1 MIARAGRK
9 PTDPPEVQSD
19 EAEQA
24 FEGHER
30 RRRTTRVEA
39 ESPPVAM
46 NLQRIYAADGTET
59 AAATVGC
66 PACHTT
72 VRVQMPEQMP
82 EYNTAWPVALV
93 EGSDAAMLTTTLEQV
108 MHRDVLCV
116 RPELAVE
123 SLGALFLERSI
134 SGAPVVDEEGRPIG
148 VVSKTDIVRLM
159 LDGWAETADTKE
171 RPIAQTRQGVKYDLG
186 SGFHLERGPHATVS
200 DIMTP
205 MVISLPADAKVSQ
218 AAALMAYEGIHRLV
232 VVDVNGRVVGLLSAL
247 DVLGGYARRCGYVVP
262 EPASHS
268 LVRRPPGIA
277 AEVLPSDEHRARTVL
292 LVEDDVD
299 GREAMTDALREQ
311 GYAVICAANGKEALE
326 QLNSGIRPR
335 VILLDLMMPV
345 MDGWE
350 FLNERNRVPSF
361 AEIPV
366 VVLSAYSN
374 PSEAGDGPE
383 ISGYLQK
390 PFACERLLATV
401 KRHCNPS

>member
-1 MIARAGRK
+1 MIARARK
-9 PTDPPEVQSD
+9 KKTDPPEVQSGD
-19 EAEQA
+19 TFEA
-24 FEGHER
+24 HER
-30 RRRTTRVEA
+30 RRRT
-39 ESPPVAM
+39 SPPVAM
-46 NLQRIYAADGTET
+46 NLQRICAADGTET
-59 AAATVGC
+59 AQATVGC
-66 PACHTT
+66 PTCHTT
-72 VRVQMPEQMP
+72 VTVEMPEQMA
-82 EYNTAWPVALV
+82 EYNTAWPVALA
-93 EGSDAAMLTTTLEQV
+93 EGSDAAMLTTTLEQI

-116 RPELAVE
+116 RRELAIE
-123 SLGALFLERSI
+123 SLGALFLERGI
-134 SGAPVVDEEGRPIG
+134 SGAPVVDEQGRPIG
-148 VVSKTDIVRLM
+148 VVSKTDLVRLM
-159 LDGWAETADTKE
+159 LDGEAWPEAPGSKE
-171 RPIAQTRQGVKYDLG
+171 RPIAQTNRGVKYDLG
-186 SGFHLERGPHATVS
+186 SGFHLERGPRATVG

-232 VVDVNGRVVGLLSAL
+232 VVDAHGRVVGVISAL
-247 DVLGGYARRCGYVVP
+247 DVLGGYARRCGYVLP
-262 EPASHS
+262 EPASHV
-268 LVRRPPGIA
+268 LVRRPPGIDA
-277 AEVLPSDEHRARTVL
+277 QVLPIDEQRGRTVL